1 MKDPEGRSRGARS
14 RGPWEAAAVLIR
26 VWIEGTQPLAGTA
39 ATKGSEPLRFDG
51 WLELLR
57 VVSELV
63 AAAPWDGEDA
73 DTAEEPMQGNQK
85 EDGSRHPELPAHE

>member
-1 MKDPEGRSRGARS
+1 
-14 RGPWEAAAVLIR
+14 VLIR
-26 VWIEGTQPLAGTA
+26 LWIEGTQPLAGTA

-63 AAAPWDGEDA
+63 AAA
-73 DTAEEPMQGNQK
+73 EEPMQEGQQG
-85 EDGSRHPELPAHE
+85 DDSRHPGSPAGQ